1 MKRCFRTFAFGLS
14 LSALLAGAFGMGC
27 GGEEEAPAAGPI
39 DGTWLITSL
48 TCNAVAQSLG
58 TVTSQIV
65 ITNTSGTTTDADSA
79 SGCTITTAEGLAY
92 PASGTLNITNGNQT
106 CSSACSSGCGG
117 PSNDGTKTFV
127 YVVTGTTMTFT
138 RTADG
143 TGQDCPNGEEIIFT
157 FAKQ

>member
-1 MKRCFRTFAFGLS
+1 MRKFHRTLAFS
-14 LSALLAGAFGMGC
+14 LTVCAVLAGGFGMGC

-39 DGTWLITSL
+39 DGTWLVTSL
-48 TCNAVAQSLG
+48 TCNGVSQNLG
-58 TVTSQIV
+58 TVTTQIV
-65 ITNTSGTTTDADSA
+65 IANTSGTTTDADSA

-92 PASGTLNITNGNQT
+92 PASGTLLLTNGNQT